1 MTLDTFVKLSSILT
15 GYPETTLKPGA
26 DTQKLSEQYFET
38 LNKELTSETLEVLNS
53 TFLGISS
60 PTEASVKAK
69 IVDDTTLGRI
79 AKNIIKMW
87 YLGIWYDLNS
97 PEDSG
102 EGYVISSIA
111 YKNGMVW
118 STMYAHPMGYSEE
131 NFGYWNT
138 PPNTNL
144 VTNKNQ

>member
-15 GYPETTLKPGA
+15 GYPESTLKPGA
-26 DTQKLSEQYFET
+26 DTQKLSEQYFDT
-38 LNKELTSETLEVLNS
+38 LNKELSTEILEKLNS
-53 TFLGISS
+53 TFLGIPS

-69 IVDDTTLGRI
+69 IIDDTTFGPI

-87 YLGIWYDLNS
+87 YLGIWYDLNAT
-97 PEDSG
+97 PESDTS
-102 EGYVISSIA
+102 YVISSIA

-118 STMYAHPMGYSEE
+118 STMYAHPMGYSEG

-138 PPNTNL
+138 PPNTDI
-144 VTNKNQ
+144 VTN